1 MDGIFFSTWTGSDSG
16 GNLAASLS
24 HLQVSNRE
32 FMPDWVSRVFHSS
45 YCHSLGHYLDYC
57 ILVVLLKIKSKY
69 LKCKLCCTTLH
80 ATIHCC
86 CSSHMHMFDRILLC
100 CSFQVR
106 VTCQSPLCLCGSP
119 QLILVLPFLFLF
131 LFLQLGICP
140 ISGFEAAW
148 NQRTSAIA
156 VFWKL

>member
-1 MDGIFFSTWTGSDSG
+1 MLHAQPCMRQST
-16 GNLAASLS
+16 A
-24 HLQVSNRE
+24 V
-32 FMPDWVSRVFHSS
+32 
-45 YCHSLGHYLDYC
+45 
-57 ILVVLLKIKSKY
+57 VVLTCLTEFY
-69 LKCKLCCTTLH
+69 CVALF
-80 ATIHCC
+80 
-86 CSSHMHMFDRILLC
+86 M
-100 CSFQVR
+100 QVR
-106 VTCQSPLCLCGSP
+106 VICQSPLCLCGSP